1 MFKLIIK
8 ILFGLCFILNPS
20 QASASA
26 FYPKDH
32 IVIDLSKNI
41 EWLRCSVGQRWTGDS
56 CNGEALLMNHEVI
69 AQAIIIAD
77 EQLGPAWRLP
87 SLDELYSLV
96 CKKCPKGKKFDHQI
110 FPNTDPRAYWTG
122 EKNSMSK
129 GSYWTVNFFTG
140 HKFGRFYPEQE
151 MAVRLVRDR

>member
-1 MFKLIIK
+1 MFKFVISSALALYLATAI
-8 ILFGLCFILNPS
+8 C
-20 QASASA
+20 QANSSS
-26 FYPKDH
+26 FYPKEH

-41 EWLRCSVGQRWTGDS
+41 EWLRCSVGQQWSGSNCVGKT
-56 CNGEALLMNHEVI
+56 LLMNHEVI
-69 AQAIIIAD
+69 AQAIEIAN

-87 SLDELYSLV
+87 TLAELYSLV
-96 CKKCPKGKKFDHQI
+96 CKKCSKGKKFDQKI

>member
-1 MFKLIIK
+1 MFKLIAK
-8 ILFGLCFILNPS
+8 ILFGLCLLVTAF
-20 QASASA
+20 QATASA

-41 EWLRCSVGQRWTGDS
+41 EWLRCSVGQQWTGET
-56 CNGEALLMNHEVI
+56 CHGETLLMNHEVI
-69 AQAIIIAD
+69 AQAIEIANK
-77 EQLGPAWRLP
+77 QLGPAWRLP

-96 CKKCPKGKKFDHQI
+96 CKKCSKGKKFDPKI

>member
-96 CKKCPKGKKFDHQI
+96 CKKCPKGRI
-110 FPNTDPRAYWTG
+110 FRCTTPL
-122 EKNSMSK
+122 
-129 GSYWTVNFFTG
+129 
-140 HKFGRFYPEQE
+140 RFYFRSFFQNYSIFVSTSQIVTFFFLFFCIYIYIYP
-151 MAVRLVRDR
+151 

>member
-1 MFKLIIK
+1 M
-8 ILFGLCFILNPS
+8 
-20 QASASA
+20 
-26 FYPKDH
+26 
-32 IVIDLSKNI
+32 
-41 EWLRCSVGQRWTGDS
+41 GQQWNGDT
-56 CNGEALLMNHEVI
+56 CIGDALLMNHKTI

-87 SLDELYSLV
+87 NLEELTGLV
-96 CKKCPKGKKFDHQI
+96 CKKCENGKKFYKDI

-122 EKNSMSK
+122 EKNFMSK